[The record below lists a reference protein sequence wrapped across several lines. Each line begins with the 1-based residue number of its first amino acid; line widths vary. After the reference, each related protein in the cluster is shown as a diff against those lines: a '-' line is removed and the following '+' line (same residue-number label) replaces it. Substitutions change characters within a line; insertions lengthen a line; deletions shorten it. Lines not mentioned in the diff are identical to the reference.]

1 VVKEAYPPREVELV
15 STGNGRRE
23 LSGVLGACMQNV
35 LPDAFDGDK
44 YPNSFGAT
52 RNYFRGLG
60 IDSKRRGSY
69 PAL

>member
-1 VVKEAYPPREVELV
+1 VVKEAGPPREAELV
-15 STGNGRRE
+15 SDGKGRRD
-23 LSGVLGACMQNV
+23 LSGVLGAYMQNV
-35 LPDAFDGDK
+35 LLDAFDGDK

-60 IDSKRRGSY
+60 IDSKRRVSY